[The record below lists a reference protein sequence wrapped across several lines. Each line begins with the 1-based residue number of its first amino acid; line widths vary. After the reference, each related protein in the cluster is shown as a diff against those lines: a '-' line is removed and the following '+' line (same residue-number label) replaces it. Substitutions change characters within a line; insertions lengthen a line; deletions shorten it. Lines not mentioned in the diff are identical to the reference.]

1 VPACVAERSASLR
14 GRTQWQPST
23 GEDGGVDTD
32 LALVGPSLVLR
43 PPGAADVESFWQAVT
58 ESVSELSQWM
68 AWCHEDYSR
77 EEARAWLETCA
88 GAWDRAEA
96 FDFLTTDRSTGAVLG
111 ACALNHLDHG
121 NRRANLGYWVRTGAT
136 GRGVATEAAA
146 LAVHYGLGDL
156 GLGRVEIVAAVGN
169 RASQRVAEKLG
180 ATREGVL
187 RNRFWLRGAYVD
199 AVLFSLLPAD
209 LEVSGDGTR
218 GGPG

>member
-1 VPACVAERSASLR
+1 VAERSASLR

-68 AWCHEDYSR
+68 AWCHEGYSR

-88 GAWDRAEA
+88 RSWDRAEA
-96 FDFLTTDRSTGAVLG
+96 FDFLVTDRATGAVLG

-121 NRRANLGYWVRTGAT
+121 NRRANLGYWVRTSAC

-146 LAVHYGLGDL
+146 IAVHYGLGEL
-156 GLGRVEIVAAVGN
+156 GLGRIEIVAALGN
-169 RASQRVAEKLG
+169 GASQRVAEKVG
-180 ATREGVL
+180 ARREGL
-187 RNRFWLRGAYVD
+187 ARNRFCFHGTYVD
-199 AVLFSLLPAD
+199 GVVFSLVPAD
-209 LEVSGDGTR
+209 LAV
-218 GGPG
+218 PG